1 MQLLNSLLL
10 LEERKKNLTYVEQ
23 RDKKNNLEKV
33 ILELQ
38 GTDSAAASRL
48 AKRYMRLDATAKAI
62 AKKRDELNQAV
73 KNIGDDIFDAE
84 DVLVTRV
91 INTISFTLMLTAS
104 QKGADK
110 PEKKSTDYEAAFKA
124 LSALVPELEEQAKAI
139 QEKYTEVV
147 KQKDTP
153 TMLKVQPRLKE
164 GLGDTLKGWIRMVK
178 AAGNTLL
185 KNITRWARGY
195 DAKLDALKREFSP
208 R

>member
-10 LEERKKNLTYVEQ
+10 LEERKKNLTYIEQ

-62 AKKRDELNQAV
+62 AKKRDELNEAV
-73 KNIGDDIFDAE
+73 KSIGAEIFDAE

-104 QKGADK
+104 QKGEDK
-110 PEKKSTDYEAAFKA
+110 PPKKVVDYEGAFKA

-139 QEKYTEVV
+139 QEKYTSLV

-153 TMLKVQPRLKE
+153 TALKVQPRLKE
-164 GLGDTLKGWIRMVK
+164 GLGDVLKGWVRTVK
-178 AAGNTLL
+178 AAGTALL
-185 KNITRWARGY
+185 KSITRWARGY
-195 DAKLDALKREFSP
+195 DDRLEEVKSKFSP
-208 R
+208 N